1 MTRTGTA
8 LVVSAGSHRGHHR
21 ERNEDAV
28 GVQGWTTQRDD
39 GRVVRLHLAAYPSA
53 TCVVADG
60 MGGQRAGHIASRLA
74 AELISGDIAENS
86 SENVF
91 ASFAAA
97 HERIHAAASVSSQLG
112 MGTTAVALSLSPD
125 SIVVA
130 NVGDSR
136 LYEITDGPIV
146 LSHDD
151 NPSPPPGVVHE
162 GPVHVLSQALG
173 GEHPPSVH
181 LDRLPV
187 EENLRFLLCSD
198 GLTDV
203 VGDAEIEQL
212 CARQQ
217 DDEALVGSL
226 IAAALQAGGPDNVT
240 VSVARVEHRVRQLT
254 GRASNPPIPR
264 TRG

>member
-1 MTRTGTA
+1 MSGAGTA
-8 LVVSAGSHRGHHR
+8 LLVSAGSHRGHRR

-39 GRVVRLHLAAYPSA
+39 GRVVQLRLSAEPSA

-91 ASFAAA
+91 ASFARA
-97 HERIHAAASVSSQLG
+97 HERIRAAASVSSQLG
-112 MGTTAVALSLSPD
+112 MGTTVVALSLAKD

-151 NPSPPPGVVHE
+151 NPQPPPGVVHE
-162 GPVHVLSQALG
+162 GPIHVLSQALG
-173 GEHPPSVH
+173 AEQAPSVH
-181 LDRLPV
+181 LDRLPT
-187 EENLRFLLCSD
+187 EDGLRFLLCSD

-203 VGDAEIEQL
+203 VDDTAIERL
-212 CARQQ
+212 CAQQ
-217 DDEALVGSL
+217 RDDAGLVASL
-226 IAAALQAGGPDNVT
+226 IAAALEAGGPDNVT
-240 VSVARVEHRVRQLT
+240 VAVARVAHVTRPH
-254 GRASNPPIPR
+254 GRAQNPPTARIR
-264 TRG
+264 S